1 MPPRPRTSKAPQIGP
16 DARVLVLHGKDAFLR
31 AMYLDRLRESL
42 AQAGIEAD
50 VIRFD
55 GLSDS
60 LADVLDECRSFGLM
74 QQHKVIVVDNADEML
89 KDRDDDSPARKG
101 ALRPRDV
108 VQRYVENPVDSATLV
123 LRADKWN
130 RGKLDKAIEKVGGVI
145 KCDALAPQEAAAWAV
160 GRAKKRYECVLEREA
175 AAALVEK
182 LGSDL
187 GRIDTEVAKLSAAAG
202 PGEPITLGLVH
213 EMVGFTREETVWQI
227 QDLVL
232 QADPETVLSKLNDL
246 LTVSRVPPIL
256 VRYALEDLARKLHGV
271 AAGFAAGASQAALDA
286 NLKLWGSTKMRILSI
301 ARRVDPAHLADLLRE
316 TVEADYAAKSGGSR
330 HEVRALERLA
340 VRFASVLN

>member
-1 MPPRPRTSKAPQIGP
+1 
-16 DARVLVLHGKDAFLR
+16 
-31 AMYLDRLRESL
+31 MYLDRLRESI

-55 GLSDS
+55 AQTAK

-74 QQHKVIVVDNADEML
+74 QQHKIVVVDNADEML
-89 KDRDDDSPARKG
+89 KDGDDAPRGKG

-108 VQRYVENPVDSATLV
+108 VQRYVEAPVESATLV
-123 LRADKWN
+123 LRAERWN
-130 RGKLDKAIEKVGGVI
+130 KGKLDKAVEKVGAVV
-145 KCDALAPQEAAAWAV
+145 KCEALAPQDAAAWAV

-202 PGEPITLGLVH
+202 PGEPISLGLVH
-213 EMVGFTREETVWQI
+213 EMVGFSREETVWQI

-232 QADPETVLSKLNDL
+232 QADPETVLSKLDDL
-246 LTVSRVPPIL
+246 LTISRVPPIL
-256 VRYALEDLARKLHGV
+256 ARFALVDLARKLHGV
-271 AAGFAAGASQAALDA
+271 GAGFAGGASQAALDA
-286 NLKLWGSTKMRILSI
+286 NLKLWGSSKMKILSI
-301 ARRVDPAHLADLLRE
+301 ARRAEPAKLADLLRE
-316 TVEADYAAKSGGSR
+316 AVEADFAAKSGGTR
-330 HEVRALERLA
+330 DEARALERLA
-340 VRFASVLN
+340 VRFASVIN